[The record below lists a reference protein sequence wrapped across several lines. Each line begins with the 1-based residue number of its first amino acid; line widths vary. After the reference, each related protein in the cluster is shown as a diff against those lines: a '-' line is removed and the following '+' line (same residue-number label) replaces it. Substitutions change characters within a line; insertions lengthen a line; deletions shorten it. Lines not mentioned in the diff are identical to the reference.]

1 QQQQQFAPPPKH
13 AQFASNDSRDMMR
26 TPSPTPSEE
35 AALAQTGYFDWKKYT
50 KFKKEYMVTYII
62 IFVIIIIL
70 IIFAALHNV
79 IIRKLQP
86 AAEWMHNT
94 KFGWLIPI
102 GLLFVMSFPPLG
114 GQELVA
120 ILCGLVWGAGV
131 GFAIVAIGSF
141 LGELANFFTFKYLC
155 QARSDKL
162 KQKNIQYACL
172 SKVVQDG
179 GLKVAIVARYSVIPP
194 HVTTA
199 LFATCGMKLQ
209 VFIISALVSLPK
221 NFVNV
226 YVGVTFEQEENGT
239 QNNKSKLI
247 NFIVLCVTIVITV
260 FAMRYI
266 QALINGVKPEIIHR
280 RRKMRQVAQSS
291 VDFTNHEDLSNVA
304 LYPGSDA
311 VAKPQAHYPPSYN
324 V

>member
-1 QQQQQFAPPPKH
+1 
-13 AQFASNDSRDMMR
+13 MTR

-35 AALAQTGYFDWKKYT
+35 ASLAQTGFFDWKKYT
-50 KFKKEYMVTYII
+50 KFKKEYMVTYI
-62 IFVIIIIL
+62 VIIVITIIL
-70 IIFAALHNV
+70 IIFAAMHNV

-120 ILCGLVWGAGV
+120 ILCGLVWGAGWGFLIVSV
-131 GFAIVAIGSF
+131 GQF

-155 QARSDKL
+155 QARSNKL
-162 KQKNIQYACL
+162 KETNIQYACL
-172 SKVVQDG
+172 SRVIQDG
-179 GLKVAIVARYSVIPP
+179 GLKVAVVARYSVIPP
-194 HVTTA
+194 HVSTA
-199 LFATCGMKLQ
+199 LFATCGMH
-209 VFIISALVSLPK
+209 VSTFIISALVSLPK
-221 NFVNV
+221 NFINV

-239 QNNKSKLI
+239 ETNKSKMI
-247 NFIVLCVTIVITV
+247 NFIVLCVTILITI

-266 QALINGVKPEIIHR
+266 QSLINKVKPGVIHQ
-280 RRKMRQVAQSS
+280 RRKNRQAAQSS
-291 VDFTNHEDLSNVA
+291 MDFGPGYPDPSTAA
-304 LYPGSDA
+304 LNPYGTT
-311 VAKPQAHYPPSYN
+311 KPEARYPPSYN